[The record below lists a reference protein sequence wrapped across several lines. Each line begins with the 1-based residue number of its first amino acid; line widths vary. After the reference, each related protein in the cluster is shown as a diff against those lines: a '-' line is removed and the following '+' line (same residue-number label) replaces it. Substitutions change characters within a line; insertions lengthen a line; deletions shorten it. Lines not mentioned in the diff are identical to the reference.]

1 MKKYFFISAL
11 FICVWT
17 CSMLGQT
24 PNWEWAKAESV
35 NLPGK
40 CLCVDAA
47 GNSYVTGF
55 FEWTATFGPITLT
68 SNYTS
73 ASGENLYL
81 VKYNPWG
88 GVVWAQNAG
97 GHSGNE
103 GVAVAVDDSG
113 NVYLTG
119 TFGDTIIFG
128 NTTLISAPHGDCFL
142 VKYNSAGNVLW
153 AEKLGT
159 SAGNFGTDPRAL
171 TTDHSG
177 NVFITGV
184 FHASSVTFGSY
195 TLNSADNGNSADI
208 FLVKCNSSG
217 SVLWAKMAGSTSMAI
232 ASSVTTDAAGN
243 SYITGWFSS
252 PSLTFDFSTI
262 SNSGNNHSFL
272 TRYDPNGNA
281 IWARAI
287 GGIGP
292 PSGGGDIAN
301 AVSANAAGYC
311 YVTGAMWSPSITVG
325 SYTITN
331 SDTTGP
337 DTPDIFLIKFAPN
350 GTVAWA
356 TSAGEPDT
364 YDVGNAVVAD
374 SIGNAYVTGYFGDSS
389 ITFGSITTNSVDSS
403 GNIFVAKYNPSGNA
417 LWAKA
422 VGGYGYE
429 EGSSI
434 DINPSGDCYITG
446 YFGSPS
452 LTFGSFVLSNP
463 ALAGQFYVAKT
474 GEEAGIN
481 SYPNESAVSVFP
493 NPSTGIFQL
502 QLPNEN
508 FSKDEIEI
516 EIYDLTGNIVSKT
529 KLLNSRSDIDLSN
542 QADGIYFYRVFNSDG
557 TIGTGKLIVEK

>member
-1 MKKYFFISAL
+1 
-11 FICVWT
+11 
-17 CSMLGQT
+17 MLGQA

-40 CLCVDAA
+40 CICVDAA

-55 FEWTATFGPITLT
+55 FEWSATFGSITLT
-68 SNYTS
+68 SNCTS
-73 ASGENLYL
+73 APGENLFL

-88 GVVWAQNAG
+88 GVVWAHNAG
-97 GHSGNE
+97 GHFGNE
-103 GVAVAVDDSG
+103 GEAVAVDDSG
-113 NVYLTG
+113 NVFLTG
-119 TFGDTIIFG
+119 YFSDTIVFG
-128 NTTLISAPHGDCFL
+128 STALIGPPSTYGLTFL
-142 VKYNSAGNVLW
+142 VKYNSAGNVIW
-153 AEKLGT
+153 AKKLGT
-159 SAGNFGTDPRAL
+159 GGGSGGTIPHGISI
-171 TTDHSG
+171 DHSG
-177 NVFITGV
+177 NIFVTGY
-184 FHASSVTFGSY
+184 FHTSSATFGSI
-195 TLNSADNGNSADI
+195 TLTSADNGNSWDV
-208 FLVKCNSSG
+208 FHVKCDPSG
-217 SVLWAKMAGSTSMAI
+217 NVLWAKMAGSTSSVI
-232 ASSVTTDAAGN
+232 PTGVTTDAAGN

-262 SNSGNNHSFL
+262 SSGGNVHSFL

-287 GGIGP
+287 GGVG
-292 PSGGGDIAN
+292 PSGGGGDISN

-481 SYPNESAVSVFP
+481 NFQNSLSEISIFP

-516 EIYDLTGNIVSKT
+516 EIYDLTGNVVSKT